1 MKKSG
6 FMKSNSQPLPKS
18 PSSQIAS
25 NGSAFL
31 GIALMLV
38 SGFGF
43 TCSILFASHATRGGI
58 DISTSNVL
66 RYFVAAMLL
75 WAWHAASGTSMRIN
89 PRERYAAFGLGFAVF
104 LMGAGYLGATQYIP
118 ISLAVLIFYTGP
130 FFIIIISRFTENEPI
145 TIPRL
150 TAICIAFIG
159 LVLALKV
166 GATGSLP
173 IVGIL
178 FAFAAAIGMASFVT
192 VSGLAIRTASP
203 QAVNLHSLVGGTLLF
218 GLFLIVMGGPSGSI
232 TRNGLL
238 LLIASGFSLA
248 VGFITFFVG
257 LKRIGPVR
265 ASILMNAEPVFTI
278 ILASILLG
286 ERLSPGQ
293 FAGAGLVVIGI
304 VLITGLPD
312 SARQRDTSL

>member
-1 MKKSG
+1 METSRQPRPLEPPPIMGNRSG
-6 FMKSNSQPLPKS
+6 LF
-18 PSSQIAS
+18 
-25 NGSAFL
+25 GVT
-31 GIALMLV
+31 LMLV

-43 TCSILFASHATRGGI
+43 TCSILFASQATRGGI
-58 DISTSNVL
+58 DISTSNFL
-66 RYFVAAMLL
+66 RYFVAAVLL
-75 WAWHAASGTSMRIN
+75 WAWHAASGTPVRIN
-89 PRERYAAFGLGFAVF
+89 PRERYAALGLGFAVF

-150 TAICIAFIG
+150 MAICTAFIG
-159 LVLALKV
+159 LILALKV

-238 LLIASGFSLA
+238 LLIASGCSLS
-248 VGFITFFVG
+248 VGFITFFAA

-278 ILASILLG
+278 ITASILLG

-293 FAGAGLVVIGI
+293 LAGAGLVVAGI
-304 VLITGLPD
+304 VLITSLPEN
-312 SARQRDTSL
+312 ARQKDTSV

>member
-6 FMKSNSQPLPKS
+6 FMKTNRPPFPKI
-18 PSSQIAS
+18 PSSQIAPK
-25 NGSAFL
+25 GAAFL
-31 GIALMLV
+31 GTALMLV

-43 TCSILFASHATRGGI
+43 TCSILIASQATRGGI

-89 PRERYAAFGLGFAVF
+89 PRERYAALGLGFAVF

-130 FFIIIISRFTENEPI
+130 FFIIIISRFIENEPI

-150 TAICIAFIG
+150 IAICTAFIG
-159 LVLALKV
+159 LILALNV

-178 FAFAAAIGMASFVT
+178 FAFGAAIGMASFVT
-192 VSGLAIRTASP
+192 ISSLTIRTASP

-218 GLFLIVMGGPSGSI
+218 GLFLFIMGGPSGSI

-238 LLIASGFSLA
+238 LLLASGFSLA
-248 VGFITFFVG
+248 VGFITFFAG
-257 LKRIGPVR
+257 LERIGSVR

-278 ILASILLG
+278 IIAAILLG
-286 ERLSPGQ
+286 ERLSLGQ
-293 FAGAGLVVIGI
+293 LAGAGLVVIGI

-312 SARQRDTSL
+312 SARQKK

>member
-1 MKKSG
+1 MET
-6 FMKSNSQPLPKS
+6 NRQPRPPVPPPIVK
-18 PSSQIAS
+18 
-25 NGSAFL
+25 NRSALF
-31 GIALMLV
+31 GVTLMLV
-38 SGFGF
+38 SGLGF
-43 TCSILFASHATRGGI
+43 TCSILIASHATRGGI

-66 RYFVAAMLL
+66 RYFVAAVLL

-89 PRERYAAFGLGFAVF
+89 PRERYAALGLGFAVF
-104 LMGAGYLGATQYIP
+104 LMGAGYLGATQYMP

-150 TAICIAFIG
+150 TAICI
-159 LVLALKV
+159 
-166 GATGSLP
+166 SLYRP
-173 IVGIL
+173 DSGPESRRHWFAAHCWNPVCLCGRHRHGIL
-178 FAFAAAIGMASFVT
+178 CNGQRPGDTHCF
-192 VSGLAIRTASP
+192 P

-238 LLIASGFSLA
+238 LLIASGFSLS
-248 VGFITFFVG
+248 VGFITFFAA

-278 ILASILLG
+278 IIAAILLG

-293 FAGAGLVVIGI
+293 LAGAGLVVIGI
-304 VLITGLPD
+304 VLTTGLPE

>member
-1 MKKSG
+1 METSRQHRPLEPPPIMENKSALFG
-6 FMKSNSQPLPKS
+6 VT
-18 PSSQIAS
+18 
-25 NGSAFL
+25 
-31 GIALMLV
+31 LMLV

-43 TCSILFASHATRGGI
+43 TCSILFASQATRGGI
-58 DISTSNVL
+58 DISTSNFL
-66 RYFVAAMLL
+66 RYFVAAVLL
-75 WAWHAASGTSMRIN
+75 WAWHAASSTPVRIN
-89 PRERYAAFGLGFAVF
+89 PHERYAALGLGFAVF

-150 TAICIAFIG
+150 TAFCTAFIG
-159 LVLALKV
+159 LILALKV

-192 VSGLAIRTASP
+192 ASGLAIRTASP

-248 VGFITFFVG
+248 VGFITFFAG

-278 ILASILLG
+278 ITASILLG

-293 FAGAGLVVIGI
+293 LAGAGLVVVGI
-304 VLITGLPD
+304 VLITSLPE
-312 SARQRDTSL
+312 STRQKNTSL

>member
-6 FMKSNSQPLPKS
+6 FMESNSQPLPKS

-238 LLIASGFSLA
+238 LLIASGFSLT

-312 SARQRDTSL
+312 SARQKNTQ

>member
-1 MKKSG
+1 MET
-6 FMKSNSQPLPKS
+6 NRQPRPPVPPPIVK
-18 PSSQIAS
+18 
-25 NGSAFL
+25 NRSALF
-31 GIALMLV
+31 GVTLMLV
-38 SGFGF
+38 SGLGF
-43 TCSILFASHATRGGI
+43 TCSILIASQATRGGI

-66 RYFVAAMLL
+66 RYFVAAVLL

-89 PRERYAAFGLGFAVF
+89 PRERYAALGLGFAVF
-104 LMGAGYLGATQYIP
+104 LMGAGYLGATHYMP

-130 FFIIIISRFTENEPI
+130 FFIIIISRFTEKEPI

-150 TAICIAFIG
+150 TAICTAFIG
-159 LVLALKV
+159 LIMALKV
-166 GATGSLP
+166 GSTGSLP

-218 GLFLIVMGGPSGSI
+218 GLFLIAMGGPSGSI
-232 TRNGLL
+232 TLNGLL

-248 VGFITFFVG
+248 VGFITFFTG

-278 ILASILLG
+278 IIAAILLG
-286 ERLSPGQ
+286 ERLSTGQ
-293 FAGAGLVVIGI
+293 LAGAGLVVIGI

-312 SARQRDTSL
+312 SAGQRDTSL